1 MVISFFK
8 NKLFNSADS
17 KQFSDNNGDKEGI
30 INLMALLVEASSVD
44 GKIDD
49 IESSKIIEIIS
60 KYFKIEK
67 NIINEYYNQ
76 AYLKQKENTSFHN
89 FTSKIHKTYS
99 HRQKIDILEMLWQ
112 VILIDKEIHD
122 YESNLMR
129 RVCGLLHL
137 KDIENGTAKKKA
149 LKKLQMD

>member
-1 MVISFFK
+1 MIINFFK
-8 NKLFNSADS
+8 KKSHNS
-17 KQFSDNNGDKEGI
+17 SDQKKINDNREGI
-30 INLMALLVEASSVD
+30 INIMALLLEASSID

-49 IESSKIIEIIS
+49 IERLKVNELIS
-60 KYFKIEK
+60 KYFQIDKE
-67 NIINEYYNQ
+67 IINKYYSE
-76 AYLKQKENTSFHN
+76 ALMKQKENTSFHN
-89 FTSKIHKTYS
+89 FTSKIHKNYTYK
-99 HRQKIDILEMLWQ
+99 QKIDILEMLWE
-112 VILIDKEIHD
+112 VVLINKEIHD